1 MATGDV
7 DIAVE
12 RGPVR
17 ANTPRMIVCQPQ
29 YILDETHE
37 KNQEPITM
45 KAIANRLGRALLSAL
60 SVTCLALTTGAGV
73 RAQEVNAETLVDRL
87 QIQDLIT
94 RYYNNFGRQNAENF
108 ADFYA
113 NDAELILGDRHFKGR
128 DGIMQAYGRAPGQTL
143 RPPPPPRY
151 SFIVAVDNPLIV
163 VHSDTATAQL
173 VYTEY
178 VIEKQGDPVK
188 VITQGKEYSTF
199 VKVDGHWRYMTRQI
213 RGGTELPDGW
223 KE

>member
-1 MATGDV
+1 MKTTG
-7 DIAVE
+7 
-12 RGPVR
+12 
-17 ANTPRMIVCQPQ
+17 NPR
-29 YILDETHE
+29 
-37 KNQEPITM
+37 
-45 KAIANRLGRALLSAL
+45 GRALLGAL
-60 SVTCLALTTGAGV
+60 SAGCLALAMSSGA
-73 RAQEVNAETLVDRL
+73 RAEEVTAETLVDRL

-94 RYYNNFGRQNAENF
+94 RYYNNFGRENAENF

-113 NDAELILGDRHFKGR
+113 EDAELILGERHFKGR
-128 DGIMQAYGRAPGQTL
+128 NGIMEAYGRAPGQAP

-163 VHSDTATAQL
+163 VHRDNTATAQL

-178 VIEKQGDPVK
+178 VIEKQGDQVK

-199 VKVDGHWRYMTRQI
+199 VKVDGRWRYKTRLI
-213 RGGTELPDGW
+213 RGGTDLPEGW

>member
-1 MATGDV
+1 
-7 DIAVE
+7 
-12 RGPVR
+12 
-17 ANTPRMIVCQPQ
+17 
-29 YILDETHE
+29 
-37 KNQEPITM
+37 M
-45 KAIANRLGRALLSAL
+45 KAIAASLGSALLGAL
-60 SVTCLALTTGAGV
+60 SVACLALTISSGA
-73 RAQEVNAETLVDRL
+73 RAEEVNAETLVDRL

-94 RYYNNFGRQNAENF
+94 RYYNNFGRENAENF

-113 NDAELILGDRHFKGR
+113 PDAELILGERRFKGR
-128 DGIMQAYGRAPGQTL
+128 DGIMEAYGRAPGQAP

-163 VHSDTATAQL
+163 VHGDGTATAQL

-199 VKVDGHWRYMTRQI
+199 AKVDGRWRYKTRLI
-213 RGGTELPDGW
+213 RGGTELPAGW

>member
-1 MATGDV
+1 
-7 DIAVE
+7 
-12 RGPVR
+12 
-17 ANTPRMIVCQPQ
+17 
-29 YILDETHE
+29 
-37 KNQEPITM
+37 M
-45 KAIANRLGRALLSAL
+45 KAIANPLGRALLRAF
-60 SVTCLALTTGAGV
+60 SVACLALTMSSGA
-73 RAQEVNAETLVDRL
+73 RAEEVNAATLVDRL

-94 RYYNNFGRQNAENF
+94 RYYNNFGRENAENF

-113 NDAELILGDRHFKGR
+113 DDAELILGERHFKGS
-128 DGIMQAYGRAPGQTL
+128 DGIMTAYGRGPGQAP

-163 VHSDTATAQL
+163 VHGQTATAQL

-199 VKVDGHWRYMTRQI
+199 VKVDGHWRYKTRLI
-213 RGGTELPDGW
+213 KGGTELPEGW